1 MNRLPPSFISLY
13 RLFLRASSAS
23 VLHQN
28 EARKQLRRLFR
39 PVFDAAAQVVK
50 DLHSNQL
57 SPSKRIRS
65 ECFLD
70 TFQQRMDGT
79 LSLLLN
85 SAQYRGIPH
94 RAIYNMNQL
103 RKTHAAWV
111 HGKYYSK
118 HVWKPKA
125 PLGDNPQPHAA
136 RRPRAIDRIE
146 KSRIHEH
153 CWDALG
159 EVVRM
164 AEGRHNLSLGRLRL
178 KPWTLEKRR

>member
-1 MNRLPPSFISLY
+1 MHRLPPSFISLY

-70 TFQQRMDGT
+70 TFQQRSTSIHHPYCCCPLICHSGWYSQSPPELCAVSRNPSSSDLQYESTTKDTCRLGSWKVLFKACLET
-79 LSLLLN
+79 KSTTRGQPTASCR
-85 SAQYRGIPH
+85 SAP
-94 RAIYNMNQL
+94 
-103 RKTHAAWV
+103 
-111 HGKYYSK
+111 
-118 HVWKPKA
+118 P
-125 PLGDNPQPHAA
+125 
-136 RRPRAIDRIE
+136 
-146 KSRIHEH
+146 
-153 CWDALG
+153 
-159 EVVRM
+159 
-164 AEGRHNLSLGRLRL
+164 
-178 KPWTLEKRR
+178 